1 MWHVAHRPYYE
12 LIWDTFSLVDHQIL
26 ITLLCAH
33 RILSHP
39 MFVWWCL
46 RILGSLYAACG
57 CLLLFFFVLCV
68 SVWVSILNYRWIS
81 FFVWM
86 QCVYLWNKFLPLAS
100 FVAMLIK
107 DNKNGIYDDLGF
119 CWNAFELMRSKVA
132 FYSNCLGVCNGFLCA
147 TTVHHFVRL
156 ALFPFWFLFL
166 FIIGFIYLYSES
178 NVLFL
183 PFSLADT
190 VLHCKIWFSHHN
202 SSHHASQKREP
213 KLLW

>member
-1 MWHVAHRPYYE
+1 MMMFAYTRV
-12 LIWDTFSLVDHQIL
+12 SLCRVWL
-26 ITLLCAH
+26 FVVVFFLLH
-33 RILSHP
+33 
-39 MFVWWCL
+39 
-46 RILGSLYAACG
+46 
-57 CLLLFFFVLCV
+57 FVLRV
-68 SVWVSILNYRWIS
+68 SVRVSMLNYRWIS

-147 TTVHHFVRL
+147 TTVHNFVRL
-156 ALFPFWFLFL
+156 APFPFWFLFL

-190 VLHCKIWFSHHN
+190 VLHCQIWFIHHN